1 MALQSL
7 GLRPGDEVLTTD
19 HCYGAVVLSV
29 HRECGRT
36 GASSRVLPV
45 PLGATDEEIVETVRT
60 GLRPGRT
67 RLLVVDQI
75 SSATARLFP
84 VAAIVG
90 VAREQGVPVLVDA
103 AHVPGMLPVGVESI
117 GADFW
122 VGNLHKWGYAPRG
135 TALLA
140 VRPPWRDRIEPLT
153 VSWEQESGYPARV
166 EWQATLDYT
175 GWLAAPVG
183 LYTLRGLGVQRVR
196 EHNAALA
203 AYGQRV
209 VGDALG
215 VAPTHLPD
223 PGGPGVAMRLVP
235 LPPGTAATFEGAKA
249 LRDRIADRLAT
260 EVAVA
265 AWGGRGWLRLCG
277 QVYNSAEEY
286 ERRRCACRPCS
297 PSADPSAPQHDLS
310 APPDPQHDRP
320 TPVRPAARPVGR
332 TGEGQQPHRDRP
344 EQGERVEV
352 LLAPAQAP
360 VQAGRCRAAGV
371 PRRQF
376 PQRCAGGD
384 PGADPHRRAHRL
396 VGGAQSL
403 GVSHGDHRSTGDHA
417 REEHHSGTRR
427 TDPGVGRGGQVDAP
441 VTGQPRLG
449 RWIEV
454 ADRRGRRVQ
463 RPPEDRPGGRPCRV
477 GRRQR
482 YGCHRSRRP
491 ADRMG
496 RRSGRWENGQRQRRH
511 RSHQRDPV
519 RHASPSRH
527 GCHARSVPGPA
538 GRRHR
543 RGGHL
548 WTARRPVDG
557 HPRRPTICYGRPP
570 EQHRSGLSRL
580 AR

>member
-1 MALQSL
+1 MTVPQPPAPLPGARLLFSLDPAVSHLNHGAFGTVPLPVQRAQQRLRDEMEANPHRFFSRGLVERVAHARRHLAGFLGADPEGSALVGNTTTGVAVALQSL

-29 HRECGRT
+29 HRECART

-45 PLGATDEEIVETVRT
+45 PLGATDEEVVETVRS

-140 VRPPWRDRIEPLT
+140 VRPPWRERIEPLT

-175 GWLAAPVG
+175 GWLAAPAG
-183 LYTLRGLGVQRVR
+183 LYTLRGLGVERVR

-286 ERRRCACRPCS
+286 ERLAVR
-297 PSADPSAPQHDLS
+297 L
-310 APPDPQHDRP
+310 PP
-320 TPVRPAARPVGR
+320 
-332 TGEGQQPHRDRP
+332 
-344 EQGERVEV
+344 
-352 LLAPAQAP
+352 LLA
-360 VQAGRCRAAGV
+360 
-371 PRRQF
+371 
-376 PQRCAGGD
+376 QR
-384 PGADPHRRAHRL
+384 
-396 VGGAQSL
+396 
-403 GVSHGDHRSTGDHA
+403 
-417 REEHHSGTRR
+417 
-427 TDPGVGRGGQVDAP
+427 
-441 VTGQPRLG
+441 
-449 RWIEV
+449 
-454 ADRRGRRVQ
+454 
-463 RPPEDRPGGRPCRV
+463 
-477 GRRQR
+477 
-482 YGCHRSRRP
+482 
-491 ADRMG
+491 
-496 RRSGRWENGQRQRRH
+496 
-511 RSHQRDPV
+511 
-519 RHASPSRH
+519 
-527 GCHARSVPGPA
+527 
-538 GRRHR
+538 
-543 RGGHL
+543 
-548 WTARRPVDG
+548 
-557 HPRRPTICYGRPP
+557 
-570 EQHRSGLSRL
+570 
-580 AR
+580 